1 MSFIEFLS
9 KKRFL
14 AAFLFLSLFF
24 RLSAQQTEFP
34 DIFRY
39 RLDNGLELFVIE
51 DHTNP
56 LVTID
61 ISVRCGSIAQTKQ
74 TAGLFHLYEHMI
86 FNGNELYETTEQME
100 NALNK
105 LGVYDYNAYTGFE
118 SLSYFFTIPVKK
130 LEEGLTFLSYAIRTP
145 LMDKDRLE
153 LEKKIVLAE
162 VEGRASSEGQFLFQF
177 VQNHLFPENKW
188 AVDVGGSKDVILN
201 ATVKQLKDIQKEFFI
216 PNNCALF
223 IGGDVNPA
231 EIYETVNNIYGSWQA
246 GDNPWTKKKIQFKRR
261 PTSKTQYYVFKS
273 EYTPKELI
281 NLNVFYRGPDSEYD
295 MKDTYTADFL
305 SSILKQQ
312 GSIFIKHY
320 MSSIYYEI
328 PSSEYLDFYYL
339 SSKRLG
345 VIYASSAFLS
355 PNYIPAKRT
364 KKFVSE
370 IEQQLILSVEDA
382 MKNDLTARKII
393 KGFENNILF
402 EGETLESRLK
412 YLKGW
417 WETADSDYYF
427 SYFKNISNV
436 TKEDL
441 KSYITK
447 YIHNGRPIVVV
458 SLNPEVFDNC
468 VNEYKRN
475 GFKVIEK

>member
-1 MSFIEFLS
+1 MSFTVFSVKNWFISSL
-9 KKRFL
+9 
-14 AAFLFLSLFF
+14 LFF
-24 RLSAQQTEFP
+24 ILVSGIHSQKTQFEGV
-34 DIFRY
+34 FRY
-39 RLDNGLELFVIE
+39 RLDNGLELFVVE

-61 ISVRCGSIAQTKQ
+61 VSVRCGSIAQTKQ
-74 TAGLFHLYEHMI
+74 TAGLFHLFEHMI
-86 FNGNELYETTEQME
+86 FNGNELYDSTEKME

-130 LEEGLTFLSYAIRTP
+130 LEEGLVFLNYAVRTP
-145 LMDKDRLE
+145 LLDKDRLE

-162 VEGRASSEGQFLFQF
+162 VEGRASTEGQFLYQF

-201 ATVKQLKDIQKEFFI
+201 ATVSQLKDIQNQFFI

-223 IGGDVNPA
+223 IGGDVKA
-231 EIYETVNNIYGSWQA
+231 EEVYELVNKIYGDWPKSE
-246 GDNPWTKKKIQFKRR
+246 DPWSKKKIQFKRR
-261 PTSKTQYYVFKS
+261 PGSKTQYFVFKS
-273 EYTPKELI
+273 EYTPKELMYV
-281 NLNVFYRGPDSEYD
+281 NVFYRGPDSEYD
-295 MKDTYTADFL
+295 LKDTYTADFL
-305 SSILKQQ
+305 STVLKQQ
-312 GSIFIKHY
+312 GSIYTKHF
-320 MSSIYYEI
+320 MTSLYYEI

-345 VIYASSAFLS
+345 VIHAPASFRS
-355 PNYIPAKRT
+355 PNYMPAKRT

-370 IEQQLILSVEDA
+370 IENQLILSVEAAVSDEA
-382 MKNDLTARKII
+382 SVKAIMKN
-393 KGFENNILF
+393 FENNILF
-402 EGETLESRLK
+402 EGETLESQLK
-412 YLKGW
+412 YIKGW

-427 SYFKNISNV
+427 SYVENLNKV
-436 TKEDL
+436 TKQDL
-441 KSYITK
+441 KSYINK
-447 YIHNGRPIVVV
+447 YIHNGRPVVVV
-458 SLNPEVFDNC
+458 SLNPEVFKDC